1 MKNADSSSWTPVI
14 QILIIQFFNL
24 SPQLKPNPIPL
35 PDHRSFQYFQSFS
48 HLLTGAEYGAEA
60 SRAVWRVALDYLLF
74 PSEAGD
80 AVAFLDPVAAHL
92 ESWVEKSLVVQK
104 VYIPWGSFWK
114 EENI

>member
-1 MKNADSSSWTPVI
+1 LNTCHPNTDHP
-14 QILIIQFFNL
+14 FFNL
-24 SPQLKPNPIPL
+24 QPPNSNQTQPPVIPVIL
-35 PDHRSFQYFQSFS
+35 TPFS
-48 HLLTGAEYGAEA
+48 GAEYGAEA

-104 VYIPWGSFWK
+104 VYTTMRDIDIGR
-114 EENI
+114 E